1 MGPPPLIGLGGPR
14 LSGTYVYSADST
26 IDSSGRRDWIYT
38 ASVGKKAPNLK
49 ELKDRISIDPSF
61 LQDVR
66 ALIEPGPTLILT
78 NAPVGSQTHSGSGF
92 NILTADA
99 R

>member
-1 MGPPPLIGLGGPR
+1 
-14 LSGTYVYSADST
+14 
-26 IDSSGRRDWIYT
+26 
-38 ASVGKKAPNLK
+38 LK
-49 ELKDRISIDPSF
+49 ELENRISIDPSF

-66 ALIEPGPTLILT
+66 ALIEPGTTLILT